1 MTQKEF
7 EERTQCSVDAETFAI
22 INRLYMATDMY
33 KDEFCKEF
41 KAMVDP
47 TSGGIRRSLQEISI
61 RLGVL
66 EDKNAKL
73 KESIRQRNSDLA
85 DFLIGKAH
93 AYDDTDFRKE
103 AVRLVGELEVVKR
116 TIELGLPLW
125 DEDRKVVLSM
135 IEEQGK

>member
-1 MTQKEF
+1 MTQQEF
-7 EERTQCSVDAETFAI
+7 EERTQCAVNAETFAI
-22 INRLYMATDMY
+22 IDRLYMATD
-33 KDEFCKEF
+33 KDDFCKEF
-41 KAMVDP
+41 KEMNDP
-47 TSGGIRRSLQEISI
+47 TSGGIRRSLQEIGI

-66 EDKNAKL
+66 EDTNANL
-73 KESIRQRNSDLA
+73 KESMRQRNSDLA

-103 AVRLVGELEVVKR
+103 AVRLAGEVEVVKR

>member
-7 EERTQCSVDAETFAI
+7 EERIQCAVSAETFAI
-22 INRLYMATDMY
+22 INRLYMATDMH

-41 KAMVDP
+41 KAMDDP

-66 EDKNAKL
+66 EDTNANL
-73 KESIRQRNSDLA
+73 KESMRQRNSDLA

-93 AYDDTDFRKE
+93 AYDDPDFRKE
-103 AVRLVGELEVVKR
+103 AVRLAGEVEVVKR

-125 DEDRKVVLSM
+125 GEDGKVVLSM

>member
-7 EERTQCSVDAETFAI
+7 EERTQCAVNAETFAI

-33 KDEFCKEF
+33 KDDFCKE
-41 KAMVDP
+41 
-47 TSGGIRRSLQEISI
+47 L
-61 RLGVL
+61 
-66 EDKNAKL
+66 
-73 KESIRQRNSDLA
+73 
-85 DFLIGKAH
+85 
-93 AYDDTDFRKE
+93 E
-103 AVRLVGELEVVKR
+103 AVRLAGEVEVVKR

>member
-22 INRLYMATDMY
+22 IDRLYMATDMY
-33 KDEFCKEF
+33 KDDFCKEF
-41 KAMVDP
+41 KKMNDP

-66 EDKNAKL
+66 EDKNANL

-103 AVRLVGELEVVKR
+103 AVRLAGEVEVVKR